1 MCGLVFF
8 FLIKEVIK
16 SKSKS
21 MPTGDYPY
29 FSIATPMPQQ
39 LFSQEKFGYIEIDAS
54 GGTAL
59 SSYGDVVIHGSNCL
73 MGDGDAVNGD
83 INVPSISFSGS
94 CVSVS
99 ATNVR
104 LDSALSFVNVSLTPG
119 TSAKY
124 DTLNFNSIA
133 PTATSNVSN
142 LYHSGGI
149 YLTSVNTVNNVPVY
163 ALCYM
168 P

>member
-1 MCGLVFF
+1 
-8 FLIKEVIK
+8 
-16 SKSKS
+16 

-54 GGTAL
+54 GGIAV

-73 MGDGDAVNGD
+73 MGDGDAVNGN
-83 INVPSISFSGS
+83 INVPSVSFSGS

-99 ATNVR
+99 GTKVR

-133 PTATSNVSN
+133 PTATSSESN